1 MNERLN
7 IVNIRK
13 ADVIRPLVAENLSKL
28 YSGKFLAVDKLSLG
42 VDHQQV
48 FGLLGLNGSGK
59 TTTFK
64 MLTGNLRPDS
74 GHVLLD
80 GKNVTGQA
88 NSSCKDIG
96 YCPQFDALYDEMSVV
111 EHLDFF
117 ANLRGL
123 TGKSREIFIEFV
135 FKALQLERHKHKLA
149 STLSGGNERKLQT
162 AILII
167 GKPSILLL
175 D

>member
-28 YSGKFLAVDKLSLG
+28 YNGKFLAVDKLSLG

-80 GKNVTGQA
+80 GKNVKGQA

-96 YCPQFDALYDEMSVV
+96 YCPQFDALDG
-111 EHLDFF
+111 L
-117 ANLRGL
+117 L
-123 TGKSREIFIEFV
+123 TGRELLMFYSQVRGMSKFDGVRVRLI
-135 FKALQLERHKHKLA
+135 LCLRHK
-149 STLSGGNERKLQT
+149 TIQIR
-162 AILII
+162 
-167 GKPSILLL
+167 
-175 D
+175 